1 MKFENNRLI
10 IKDAIVKEFESP
22 ISSIVEFE
30 NCVVVLLDSD
40 FYKKD
45 NENVFC
51 INKNGK
57 LIWQVPKYEYIDKE
71 SPFISISKDFENIKL
86 WNWDSSFVLIE
97 PESGK
102 IIMTPFEYRKGR
114 RPW

>member
-1 MKFENNRLI
+1 MEFKNKSLFLNET
-10 IKDAIVKEFESP
+10 IVREFDFP

-30 NCVVVLLDSD
+30 NCVVVLLNRD

-51 INKNGK
+51 LSKNGK
-57 LIWQVPKYEYIDKE
+57 LIWQVPRYDYSCKRSPFVDICKE
-71 SPFISISKDFENIKL
+71 SDNIKL
-86 WNWDSSFVLIE
+86 WNWDSSFIIIE

-102 IIMTPFEYRKGR
+102 IITTPYDSRKNR